1 MCKRLEVTQSF
12 SHKYGKVTSSF
23 LLPSIWSA
31 RTGIS
36 VPQHFS
42 IDMKFIIGKKMG
54 MTQVFRPDGTVV
66 PVTRVAAGPC
76 VVTQV
81 KTKEKEGVDSVQI
94 GFGTQKVF
102 RLSKPER
109 GHLKGV
115 SSPENS
121 QMTVRV
127 LRDFRDESRTLKRGD
142 VFTVKIFTPGEK
154 VQVSGKSKG
163 RGFQGVVKRHGFAG
177 SPATHGHKDQL
188 RMPGSIG
195 AGGVQ
200 RVFKNMRMA
209 GHMGDQRVTVK
220 NLEVVEVDAERNELL
235 IKGAVPG
242 ARNGLLYI
250 VASEG
255 VIEIEEPKVSDDVV
269 VSAPVVSHEE
279 STDTTDTTEVLSKE
293 KEPEVEIA
301 SHTPVSEDVST
312 SAEAPSDEVEK
323 KA

>member
-12 SHKYGKVTSSF
+12 FHGKVTSSF
-23 LLPSIWSA
+23 LLPSAWSA
-31 RTGIS
+31 KTGIS

-66 PVTRVAAGPC
+66 PVTRIAAGPC

-81 KTKEKEGVDSVQI
+81 KTREKEGVDSVQI

-109 GHLKGV
+109 GHVKGIT
-115 SSPENS
+115 SPENP

-142 VFTVKIFTPGEK
+142 VFTVKIFVPGEK
-154 VQVSGKSKG
+154 VQVSGNSKG

-220 NLEVVEVDAERNELL
+220 NLEVVEVDADRNEIL

-255 VIEIEEPKVSDDVV
+255 VVEVEEPVVADVTEQVPVVPSEASTDAIEVSPEESVAETPSHVPESVGVDTPVEEVSD
-269 VSAPVVSHEE
+269 E
-279 STDTTDTTEVLSKE
+279 TEKNV
-293 KEPEVEIA
+293 
-301 SHTPVSEDVST
+301 
-312 SAEAPSDEVEK
+312 
-323 KA
+323 